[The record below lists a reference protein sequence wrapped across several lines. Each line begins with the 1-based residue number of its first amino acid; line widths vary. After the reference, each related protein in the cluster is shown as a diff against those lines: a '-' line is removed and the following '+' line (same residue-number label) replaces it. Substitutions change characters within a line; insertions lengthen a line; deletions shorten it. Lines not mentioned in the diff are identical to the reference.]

1 MANKQFLKG
10 IVVSNLAGS
19 GFINLIKLYAHHG
32 VERQF
37 YWRAFVNALASFFLS
52 ILSVVD
58 QVAFFF
64 RAKPKKSF
72 QPPLFIIGH
81 WRSGTTHLHNLIC
94 LDERV
99 GFSSTFQTVFPH
111 LLFGFHKPL
120 IWLMNRIMPPTR
132 PVDDVAL
139 NANYPQEEEFGLA
152 NISNM
157 SYYHWWYF
165 PTDWDEIEHAYLSL
179 ENLPTER
186 RDAWKKIY
194 VRYVR
199 RALIRQGK
207 DWFVS
212 KNPPHTARIK
222 ILLEIFPDARFVYI
236 KRNPYE
242 VFVSSERYF
251 KAIAI
256 PLQLQSIR
264 EADFDAHILKAYCN
278 LHDTYESTKALIPQN
293 RLKEIC
299 YEEFILDEAT
309 YLEQIYSQLEI
320 EIPKGLI
327 TKWKE
332 AIGDKTHKTK
342 AYTYP
347 QQVIKQVNESLGDRI
362 EFLGYQRLAEVEQK

>member
-10 IVVSNLAGS
+10 FAVSNLAGS
-19 GFINLIKLYAHHG
+19 SFINLIKLYSHHR
-32 VERQF
+32 VAPQF
-37 YWRAFVNALASFFLS
+37 YWRALVNAFASLFLSLLAVVDHFVFFLTP
-52 ILSVVD
+52 
-58 QVAFFF
+58 
-64 RAKPKKSF
+64 KPKESF

-111 LLFGFHKPL
+111 LLFGFHRPL
-120 IWLMNRIMPPTR
+120 IWLMNQIMPPTR

-139 NANYPQEEEFGLA
+139 NANNPQEEEFGLA
-152 NISNM
+152 NITTM

-165 PTDWDEIEHAYLSL
+165 PADWDEIEHAYLSL
-179 ENLPTER
+179 ENLPEKKR
-186 RDAWKKIY
+186 EAWKKIY

-242 VFVSSERYF
+242 VFVSSHRFF
-251 KAIAI
+251 KAIST
-256 PLQLQSIR
+256 PLRLQSIR
-264 EADFDAHILKAYCN
+264 EDDFDAHILKVYCA
-278 LHDTYESTKALIPQN
+278 LHDSYEAQKELIPKN
-293 RLKEIC
+293 RLVEIC
-299 YEEFILDEAT
+299 YEDFIQNEVH
-309 YLEQIYSQLEI
+309 YLQHIYTELEI
-320 EIPKGLI
+320 KIPDELIPK
-327 TKWKE
+327 WK
-332 AIGDKTHKTK
+332 ASIGEKKHINK
-342 AYTYP
+342 AYEYP
-347 QQVIKQVNESLGDRI
+347 QKVISKVNESLGNRI
-362 EFLGYQRLAEVEQK
+362 EYLGYQRLAVIEQE